1 MLQIPFLDIETLHDP
16 ETETD
21 KGEILRKRYEQ
32 LERTY
37 SPFTGMLGAQ
47 RPQTLDQTANH
58 VEQRDNTLRTKDQQ
72 VVYRWLKDRIDK
84 TTQKSRKEVQV
95 DEIPKW
101 AFIKWLWSRMQRKGK
116 TKVRTTLEKAKKP
129 ANPALPPAADN
140 GHYERR
146 NKRRANKDKAKKI
159 QQDLSLSWLMVRQL
173 WLWKLDDSKPPPLT
187 PHSVSM
193 LTSVNRHNHYCD
205 TRSPE

>member
-1 MLQIPFLDIETLHDP
+1 
-16 ETETD
+16 
-21 KGEILRKRYEQ
+21 
-32 LERTY
+32 
-37 SPFTGMLGAQ
+37 MLGAQ

-84 TTQKSRKEVQV
+84 TNQKSRKEVQV
-95 DEIPKW
+95 EEIPKW
-101 AFIKWLWSRMQRKGK
+101 AFIKWLWSRMKIMGK

-129 ANPALPPAADN
+129 ATLAFLPADN
-140 GHYERR
+140 GHVERR

-173 WLWKLDDSKPPPLT
+173 WLWKLDDSKFFPSRSF
-187 PHSVSM
+187 SVSRC
-193 LTSVNRHNHYCD
+193 SY
-205 TRSPE
+205 